1 MTSLAMVTID
11 TNQKE
16 NVDVGD
22 HSSPRLM
29 DMVMTTNGR
38 QMMTVML
45 HSSVAPLIVDVEC
58 STDDH
63 NDGE

>member
-22 HSSPRLM
+22 HSSSRLM
-29 DMVMTTNGR
+29 DMVMTTNGK
-38 QMMTVML
+38 
-45 HSSVAPLIVDVEC
+45 AN
-58 STDDH
+58 DDSYTT
-63 NDGE
+63 